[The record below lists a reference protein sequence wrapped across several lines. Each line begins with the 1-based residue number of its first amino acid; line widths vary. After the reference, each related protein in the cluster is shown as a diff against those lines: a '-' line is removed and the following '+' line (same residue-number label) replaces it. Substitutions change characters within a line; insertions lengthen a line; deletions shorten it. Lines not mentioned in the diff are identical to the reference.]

1 MKDFTQQ
8 AGLDRA
14 RRIKV
19 ILLTGRDD
27 EYGLE
32 YLASRRDWELIK
44 LRAEIRFLSRLA
56 ESFI

>member
-1 MKDFTQQ
+1 
-8 AGLDRA
+8 
-14 RRIKV
+14 V